1 MHCGFIAYSKC
12 YQLKRLI
19 GFSMIVFL
27 ILMIY
32 SVWVMM
38 NKKTRKLSKIPEE
51 VRGEIEPY
59 FLDSDPVVEEDS
71 RKLQKLDDNTADY
84 VRTGLAVSFFF
95 QYN

>member
-1 MHCGFIAYSKC
+1 MLSTKATDW
-12 YQLKRLI
+12 
-19 GFSMIVFL
+19 VFNDCVFV
-27 ILMIY
+27 LMIC

-95 QYN
+95 